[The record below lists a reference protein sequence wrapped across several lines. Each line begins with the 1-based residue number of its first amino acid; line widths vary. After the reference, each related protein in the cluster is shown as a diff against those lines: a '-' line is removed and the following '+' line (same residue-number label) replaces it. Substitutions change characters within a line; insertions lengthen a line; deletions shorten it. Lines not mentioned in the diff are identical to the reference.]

1 MYENIQKVEKKY
13 KESEFP
19 LNVIVEVGNHCNL
32 RCTTCLN
39 HCLKRPKGYMDI
51 FLYKKI
57 IDEVAAK
64 NPYARV
70 WLDFYGEPLLVR
82 YKLYYMISYAKQ
94 RGLKNIN
101 INTNGTLINK
111 EMAEMLLDSGIDFIS
126 IDCDG
131 FSKEVYESIRIGAD
145 RDVFYSN
152 VEYLLARKKERGLKI
167 PVIECKVME
176 MEQNRH
182 EIQQIVDYWSQRG
195 AWTAVRRL
203 ISWGGKHSEICSQY
217 DLNVERYACGHAVG
231 VCAITW
237 NGDVATCALDAEGMG
252 IYGNIN
258 HESITDVWKRR
269 NESLVRKHLEHR
281 WDEIPEICQKCPD
294 WQIVGEQ
301 RFDEN
306 GHEVKRSYEAG
317 ENMQSVVK

>member
-1 MYENIQKVEKKY
+1 MYENVREVEKKY
-13 KESEFP
+13 KESDFP

-32 RCTTCLN
+32 RCTTCIN
-39 HCLKRPKGYMDI
+39 HQLKRKRGYMDI

-64 NPYARV
+64 NPYTRV

-94 RGLKNIN
+94 CGLKNIN
-101 INTNGTLINK
+101 INTNGTLITE

-145 RDVFYSN
+145 RDVFYKN
-152 VEYLLARKKERGLKI
+152 IEFLLARKKERGLTA

-176 MEQNRH
+176 MDVNRH
-182 EIQQIVDYWSQRG
+182 EIPQIVDHWSKRG

-203 ISWGGKHSEICSQY
+203 ISWGGQHEQISRQY
-217 DLNVERYACGHAVG
+217 QPQAERYACGHAVG

-237 NGDVATCALDAEGMG
+237 EGDVVTCAMDAEGKTR
-252 IYGNIN
+252 YGNV
-258 HESITDVWKRR
+258 HDSSIEEIWKKR
-269 NESLVRKHLEHR
+269 NQQLVRAHLEHR
-281 WDEIPEICQKCPD
+281 WEDLPEVCRDCPD
-294 WQIVGEQ
+294 WQIVGER

-306 GHEVKRSYEAG
+306 GREVKRSYEAN
-317 ENMQSVVK
+317 EKMQTVVE